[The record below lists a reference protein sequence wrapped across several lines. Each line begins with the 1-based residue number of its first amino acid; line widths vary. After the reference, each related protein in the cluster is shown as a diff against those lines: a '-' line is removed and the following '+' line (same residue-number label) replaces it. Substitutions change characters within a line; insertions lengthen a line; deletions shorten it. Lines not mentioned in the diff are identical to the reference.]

1 MVQSSI
7 LYPAVVCHRTRNLRK
22 TEVVAKKERTES
34 VIMMDGTLDSLMCA
48 S

>member
-22 TEVVAKKERTES
+22 TEIVAKAERTES
-34 VIMMDGTLDSLMCA
+34 VAMMDGILDSLMRA